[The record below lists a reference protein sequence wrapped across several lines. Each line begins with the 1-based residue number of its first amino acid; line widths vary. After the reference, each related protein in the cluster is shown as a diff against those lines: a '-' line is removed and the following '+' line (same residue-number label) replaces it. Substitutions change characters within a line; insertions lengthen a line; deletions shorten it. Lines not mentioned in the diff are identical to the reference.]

1 MLPWYVRSASGQRA
15 QRSTCALP
23 KNAGSMAIPND
34 AGRRSVRAV
43 RGRSV
48 LSGYPSARSKHFIVD
63 APTMPN
69 ADSVALTV
77 GPGALAHTAQE

>member
-1 MLPWYVRSASGQRA
+1 MV
-15 QRSTCALP
+15 CALS
-23 KNAGSMAIPND
+23 KRATRTEIDLRTAQE
-34 AGRRSVRAV
+34 RRLDGDTERRRAPLGARL

-48 LSGYPSARSKHFIVD
+48 VSGYPSARSKHFMVD
-63 APTMPN
+63 VPTMPN